1 MGEIGPWI
9 ADVLV
14 IFGSVIITI
23 GVYGIVR
30 MPDIYTKLHAAS
42 KSAFLGINAIVAASL
57 FSGDAATVWRVLL
70 IGAVLTLTTPVA
82 SHVIGRRASV
92 QDHMPMETP
101 GAIDDSGHHLA
112 DMVTDP
118 GTAPGATAGAVAGT
132 RPERL
137 PGVGEVTGA

>member
-9 ADVLV
+9 ADALV
-14 IFGSVIITI
+14 VFGSVIITI
-23 GVYGIVR
+23 GVYGVVR

-82 SHVIGRRASV
+82 SHVIGRASV
-92 QDHMPMETP
+92 QDHLPMETP
-101 GAIDDSGHHLA
+101 GAIDESGHHLA
-112 DMVTDP
+112 DMVTDT

-132 RPERL
+132 RPEGL